1 MFTRRS
7 SGGLDGATKAL
18 AAAAGIAH
26 LAFLSVFG
34 WRTVTSGMFGRFLNV
49 FFAGLA
55 AIGFGLSLLGAA
67 LIMYGGKTR
76 LRRYGLWSIAASTA
90 LAGVLLFAAS
100 WTGS

>member
-1 MFTRRS
+1 MFSRSS

-34 WRTVTSGMFGRFLNV
+34 WRAFAGGMFARFYNL
-49 FFAGLA
+49 FFAALA
-55 AIGFGLSLLGAA
+55 ALGFALSAGGAA
-67 LIMYGGKTR
+67 LVKYGGRTR
-76 LRRYGLWSIAASTA
+76 LRRYGLWAIAASTA
-90 LAGVLLFAAS
+90 LAGGLLFVAS